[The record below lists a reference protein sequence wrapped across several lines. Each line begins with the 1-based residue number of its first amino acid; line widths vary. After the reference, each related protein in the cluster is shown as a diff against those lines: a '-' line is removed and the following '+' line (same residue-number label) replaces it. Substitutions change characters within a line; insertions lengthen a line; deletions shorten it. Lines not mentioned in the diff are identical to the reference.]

1 MVEPQDIKRED
12 FPMSPASVEGMI
24 PFAPFVDNY
33 DLETITDIVYREID
47 GHKLHLQLILPYG
60 NEGETFPTV
69 LFIPGSAFYKQNV
82 PGRIANLSMLAMRG
96 YAVALLEY
104 RGSEIAP
111 FPGLILDA
119 KAGVRF
125 LVEHADEY
133 RMNKEK
139 LFIMGDSSGAY
150 TSMMTG
156 ITWGEE
162 SLEEIAD
169 GMKNPIRGIIDLFG
183 PSDFTTMNNELSA
196 MDHRTPHC
204 PEGDFI
210 GGYSVLERS
219 DLVGPTI
226 IKNHLSKEKEIPP
239 LLMFH
244 GANDELVPF
253 GQGCEL
259 YSALMEY
266 EKEAIFY
273 QVLGAHHGG
282 REFWSSKVLDIVCDF
297 ITKKCED

>member
-12 FPMSPASVEGMI
+12 FPMSPSSVEGMI
-24 PFAPFVDNY
+24 PLTPILDNY
-33 DLETITDIVYREID
+33 DLETITNVVYREVD

-60 NEGETFPTV
+60 NEGESFPTV
-69 LFIPGSAFYKQNV
+69 LFVPGSAFYKQNV
-82 PGRIANLSMLAMRG
+82 SSRIANLATLAMRG

-104 RGSEIAP
+104 RGSEITP
-111 FPGLILDA
+111 FPGHILDA

-125 LVEHADEY
+125 LMEHASEY
-133 RMNKEK
+133 RMDKDK
-139 LFIMGDSSGAY
+139 LFIMGDSSGGY
-150 TSMMTG
+150 TAMMTG

-162 SLEEIAD
+162 ALEESAD
-169 GMKNPIRGIIDLFG
+169 GMDNPIRGIIDLFG
-183 PSDFTTMNNELSA
+183 PSDFTTMNDELSA

-210 GGYSVLERS
+210 GGYSVLERP
-219 DLVGPTI
+219 DLVEPTI

-244 GANDELVPF
+244 GSNDELVPF
-253 GQGCEL
+253 GQSCQL
-259 YSALMEY
+259 YQALKEY
-266 EKEAIFY
+266 GKEATFY

-282 REFWSSKVLDIVCDF
+282 REFWTSNVLDIVCEF
-297 ITKKCED
+297 IQKHM